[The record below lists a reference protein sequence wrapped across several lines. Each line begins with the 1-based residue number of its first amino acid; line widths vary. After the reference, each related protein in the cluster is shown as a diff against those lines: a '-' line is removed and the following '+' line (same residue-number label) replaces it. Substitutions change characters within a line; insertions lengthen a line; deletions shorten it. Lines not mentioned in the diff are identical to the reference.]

1 MRTFGLIV
9 LGLFAGIG
17 LLAISVIAGGIYLV
31 AKVDG
36 MRTPGVVTADK
47 IVISM
52 DLDEQMVEGSSGPRF
67 EGLSFRS
74 NPSLQETVVAIR
86 KAKDDSRVVAIKAT
100 LSNPGLGLAQTQEI
114 RDAIAEFRSSGKP
127 AYLFSET
134 MGEGDGQLSTYYLAA
149 AFSNI
154 WVQPSGTVGIAGIGT
169 EAFFLK
175 NFLERFGIKGNFV
188 TRGEYKSAPEM
199 FTNTTMSPANREETR
214 ALLGSWF
221 EQMVAGIASD
231 RKLSTDAVRAVIDE
245 GPQQARDA
253 LAKGLIDKLAYRDE
267 FDDAMKTQLAGA
279 TSIKL
284 SRYADL
290 TPATAASGGGK
301 RIALIHAIGEIDRVD
316 TSEGPFGSQTGIHA
330 DKMTK
335 AIRKAAD
342 DRHISAILLRVDSP
356 GGSYVASDTIWREVV
371 RAKEKGKPVI
381 VSMGD
386 TAASGGYFIAMP
398 ADRIFASPA
407 TVTGSIGVFTGK
419 MVIGDALAKLDINR
433 ERITFGESAGMF
445 SATSEFSPNDI
456 ARLNRALD
464 MTYADFT
471 GKAAQG
477 RGKTVEE
484 IDKVARGR
492 VWSGADAIKAG
503 LVDELGGFLKAL
515 DYTKTK
521 IGLKPTDR
529 VALVEFPDSKES
541 WLDIFNIFQ
550 DTDVPEDVEAFI
562 RAAHWFTKVV
572 TPVMNEME
580 ARDKGPQLYMAPVG
594 AR

>member
-1 MRTFGLIV
+1 MRTFGLIL

-36 MRTPGVVTADK
+36 MRAPAVVTADK

-134 MGEGDGQLSTYYLAA
+134 MGEGDGHLSTYYLAA

-175 NFLERFGIKGNFV
+175 NVLERFGIKGNFV
-188 TRGEYKSAPEM
+188 TRGEYKSAPEI

-231 RKLSTDAVRAVIDE
+231 RKLSADAVRAVIDE

-267 FDDAMKTQLAGA
+267 FDDAMKKQLAGA
-279 TSIKL
+279 TSMKL

-290 TPATAASGGGK
+290 TPATAASGGDK

-371 RAKEKGKPVI
+371 RAKEKGKPVV

-419 MVIGDALAKLDINR
+419 FVIGEALNKLDINR
-433 ERITFGESAGMF
+433 ESITFGESAGMF
-445 SATSEFSPNDI
+445 SATSEFSPKDI

-572 TPVMNEME
+572 TPFMNEME
-580 ARDKGPQLYMAPVG
+580 ARDNGPQLYMAPVG
-594 AR
+594 TR